1 LRKSNFSTPKKDRKV
16 KIIEEDMEMHNQGIN
31 SPEYDMQ
38 GKFKSGKQTP
48 IHVEGMTPGSGM
60 TLDTTMKVW
69 RISHLIPDL
78 YANEKSIMGSALCD
92 YLCKNPHAK

>member
-1 LRKSNFSTPKKDRKV
+1 MR
-16 KIIEEDMEMHNQGIN
+16 NQGMS

-38 GKFKSGKQTP
+38 GKGKSGKQTP
-48 IHVEGMTPGSGM
+48 LHREGLSQGSGM

-69 RISHLIPDL
+69 RVPHLMPEMNG
-78 YANEKSIMGSALCD
+78 NEKSMMGSALCD